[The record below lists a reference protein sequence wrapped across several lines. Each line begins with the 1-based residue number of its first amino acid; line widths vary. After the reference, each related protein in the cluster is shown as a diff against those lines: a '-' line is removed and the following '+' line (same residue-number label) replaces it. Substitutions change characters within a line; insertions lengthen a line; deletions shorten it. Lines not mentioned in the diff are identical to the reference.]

1 MRSRRLENIFLS
13 NPFIPDI
20 KILFGKE
27 YAVALES
34 RSIIE
39 EMTGYRISDD
49 EAGFIALH
57 FLNAEYGTDIRD
69 AVKFPNLVKKILEIV
84 EEKLQIELDET
95 SLHYERFVTH
105 IKFLLQRVYRK
116 ELLPDE
122 ESELAELMQKK
133 YQKEYDCSKM
143 VAAYIEE
150 ETKCS
155 LSGEEIM
162 YLAIHIR
169 RVTTAEE

>member
-1 MRSRRLENIFLS
+1 MEQIF
-13 NPFIPDI
+13 
-20 KILFGKE
+20 
-27 YAVALES
+27 
-34 RSIIE
+34 
-39 EMTGYRISDD
+39 
-49 EAGFIALH
+49 
-57 FLNAEYGTDIRD
+57 D

-133 YQKEYDCSKM
+133 ISER
-143 VAAYIEE
+143 I
-150 ETKCS
+150 
-155 LSGEEIM
+155 
-162 YLAIHIR
+162 
-169 RVTTAEE
+169 

>member
-1 MRSRRLENIFLS
+1 M
-13 NPFIPDI
+13 
-20 KILFGKE
+20 
-27 YAVALES
+27 
-34 RSIIE
+34 
-39 EMTGYRISDD
+39 
-49 EAGFIALH
+49 
-57 FLNAEYGTDIRD
+57 
-69 AVKFPNLVKKILEIV
+69 KFPNLVKKILEIV

-169 RVTTAEE
+169 RGTTAEE

>member
-1 MRSRRLENIFLS
+1 MRRDYCTSFPERRIWNRYSGCSEVS
-13 NPFIPDI
+13 
-20 KILFGKE
+20 
-27 YAVALES
+27 ES
-34 RSIIE
+34 
-39 EMTGYRISDD
+39 G
-49 EAGFIALH
+49 
-57 FLNAEYGTDIRD
+57 
-69 AVKFPNLVKKILEIV
+69 KKILEIV

-105 IKFLLQRVYRK
+105 IKFCFSGVYRK